1 LRVNRIILAAFLM
14 LISIVVGMWGFM
26 SIEHFG
32 WIDAFYMTIITI
44 GSVGFTEVHKLSPE
58 GRVFTS
64 LYIIFNLSVFA
75 FIVSVITRYFF
86 EGELGNLFKEIRKDK
101 KIKKMKNH
109 IIVCGYGRNGNKAV
123 EELMKY
129 HNSIVVIETNPLL
142 FSDKLENQDLVFV
155 TGDASQDEMLIKAGI
170 KNSTAIITTLPS
182 DADNVFIALTAREL
196 NPGIKIIARASD
208 VQSESKLKRA
218 GADHVVMPE
227 VIGGFHMASL
237 VTNPDMMHFA
247 DLIRGEEDAQ
257 LRVKEFTYDQFLENY
272 RNKNIGDLGLK
283 QNNKIIVVAY
293 SSPQQGFIFNPDDNI
308 KLQPDGSVI
317 LLGDKENL
325 GTFKK
330 KYISNNSSK

>member
-1 LRVNRIILAAFLM
+1 MF
-14 LISIVVGMWGFM
+14 ISIVIGMSGFM
-26 SIEHFG
+26 IIEHFG

-44 GSVGFTEVHKLSPE
+44 GSVGFTEVHQLSPA
-58 GRVFTS
+58 GRIFTS

-86 EGELGNLFKEIRKDK
+86 EGELGNLFKKIRTDK

-109 IIVCGYGRNGNKAV
+109 IIVCGYGRNGSKAV
-123 EELMKY
+123 EELKRY
-129 HNSIVVIETNPLL
+129 HKTIVVIE
-142 FSDKLENQDLVFV
+142 ENQTLFQARSEDPAIAFLQ
-155 TGDASQDEMLIKAGI
+155 GNASQDEVLVNAGI
-170 KNSTAIITTLPS
+170 RNAAAIITTLPS

-208 VQSESKLKRA
+208 IQSESKLKRA

-257 LRVKEFTYDQFLENY
+257 LRVKEFTYEQFLENY
-272 RNKNIGDLGLK
+272 RGKNIGELHIK
-283 QNNKIIVVAY
+283 QNNKILIVAY
-293 SSPQQGFIFNPDDNI
+293 TGPSEGFIFNPEEHI
-308 KLQPDGSVI
+308 KLQPAGSLI
-317 LLGDKENL
+317 LLGDRQNL
-325 GTFKK
+325 ELFKK
-330 KYISNNSSK
+330 KYIRES